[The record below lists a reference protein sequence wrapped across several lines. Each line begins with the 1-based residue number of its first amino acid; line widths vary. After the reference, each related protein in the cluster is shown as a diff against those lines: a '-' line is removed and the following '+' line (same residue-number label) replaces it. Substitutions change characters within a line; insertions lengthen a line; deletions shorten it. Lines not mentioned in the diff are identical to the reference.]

1 MVGDKSYYQHR
12 LWLVPTK
19 VRDLR
24 GLVEVLDM
32 FLAVVPPA
40 YLVLAILLYQY
51 FFQTTLLSFLFIAC
65 KLVIIPIVVTIID
78 ISKYHN
84 L

>member
-1 MVGDKSYYQHR
+1 
-12 LWLVPTK
+12 
-19 VRDLR
+19 
-24 GLVEVLDM
+24 M